1 MSAIDRAARHDPRA
15 AARRL
20 FIYYRVDATQAG
32 EAVEAAARMQSALRE
47 RHPQLRAELLRRADD
62 DAHATLMET
71 YALDASTSPAGIDGA
86 LRADIE
92 SRAAEAMA
100 RWIVGTRH
108 VEEFDACA

>member
-1 MSAIDRAARHDPRA
+1 M
-15 AARRL
+15 RRL

-32 EAVEAAARMQSALRE
+32 EAVEAAARMHSALRE
-47 RHPQLRAELLRRADD
+47 RHPQLRTELLRRADDD

-71 YALDASTSPAGIDGA
+71 YALDASTSPAGIDAA

-92 SRAAEAMA
+92 SQGEEAMA

-108 VEEFDACA
+108 VEEFDACALP